1 VTGQGIDECRLTI
14 SIVSRKSSFVNFPD
28 RAGNLDSISAS
39 PYNRLGFA
47 LYRFLWVGKMNF
59 LKSWLS
65 LAMLFALAL
74 LSNPVAINSQGS
86 SQNAPGTGMR
96 QSVPRISD
104 ETYRVS
110 VDLVN
115 IFCSVWDKKT
125 NSFVTNLT
133 PEAFTLYEDNRQ
145 QEIKNFVRET
155 NLPLTLAFLID
166 TSESVA
172 PKLKFEQEAAIAFFQ
187 SVLKDKDRAL
197 LIEFNSGVDLVQDF
211 TNDYNRLAKQIR
223 SLKAAGG
230 TALYDAIYDVCDEK
244 LIRETGRKAI
254 IILSDGQD
262 QSSKTTFEEAYEMAL
277 RAEAGIYG
285 IGVSQGGFFGV
296 GASSEGKGDRILKQL
311 AEETGGRTFFPF
323 KVEDLDDS
331 FRQIN
336 QELRSQYNIGYISNS
351 LRRDGGYRKID
362 IKLQEKNLKLTYRKG
377 YFAPSQ

>member
-1 VTGQGIDECRLTI
+1 
-14 SIVSRKSSFVNFPD
+14 
-28 RAGNLDSISAS
+28 
-39 PYNRLGFA
+39 
-47 LYRFLWVGKMNF
+47 M
-59 LKSWLS
+59 
-65 LAMLFALAL
+65 AMLFSMAFILLMGALARQG
-74 LSNPVAINSQGS
+74 ISQS
-86 SQNAPGTGMR
+86 IPETDAK
-96 QSVPRISD
+96 QSAPRISSQ
-104 ETYRVS
+104 TYRVS

-133 PEAFTLYEDNRQ
+133 QDAFTIYEDYRK
-145 QEIKNFVRET
+145 QEIKNFIRET

-187 SVLKDKDRAL
+187 SILREKDRGL
-197 LIEFNSGVDLVQDF
+197 LVEFNSGVDLLQDF
-211 TNDYNRLAKQIR
+211 TSDPNKLAKQIQ
-223 SLKAAGG
+223 SLRAAGG
-230 TALYDAIYDVCDEK
+230 TALYDAIYDICDEK

-262 QSSKTTFEEAYEMAL
+262 QSSKITFEQAYEMAL
-277 RAEAGIYG
+277 RAEATIYG
-285 IGVSQGGFFGV
+285 ISISQGGFFGV
-296 GASSEGKGDRILKQL
+296 GGSYEGEGDRILKQL

-351 LRRDGGYRKID
+351 ARRDGGYRKIE
-362 IKLQEKNLKLTYRKG
+362 IRLQEKGLDLNYRKG
-377 YFAPSQ
+377 YFAPSE

>member
-1 VTGQGIDECRLTI
+1 MSFLT
-14 SIVSRKSSFVNFPD
+14 SR
-28 RAGNLDSISAS
+28 RNLA
-39 PYNRLGFA
+39 
-47 LYRFLWVGKMNF
+47 V
-59 LKSWLS
+59 
-65 LAMLFALAL
+65 LFAFAL
-74 LSNPVAINSQGS
+74 LSNPVVINGQGS
-86 SQNAPGTGMR
+86 SQNAPTAGVR
-96 QSVPRISD
+96 QSASRISD
-104 ETYRVS
+104 QTYRVS

-133 PEAFTLYEDNRQ
+133 PEAFTVFEDNRQ

-187 SVLKDKDRAL
+187 SVLRDKDRAL
-197 LIEFNSGVDLVQDF
+197 LIEFNSGVDMVQDF
-211 TNDYNRLAKQIR
+211 TNDYNKLSKQIR
-223 SLKAAGG
+223 LLKAAGG
-230 TALYDAIYDVCDEK
+230 TALYDAIFDVCDEK

-254 IILSDGQD
+254 IVLSDGQD
-262 QSSKTTFEEAYEMAL
+262 QSSKRTFEEAYEMAM

-285 IGVSQGGFFGV
+285 IGVSQGGFFGA
-296 GASSEGKGDRILKQL
+296 GGSSEGKGDRILKQL

-323 KVEDLDDS
+323 KIEDLDDS

-336 QELRSQYNIGYISNS
+336 QELRSQYNIGYISDS
-351 LRRDGGYRKID
+351 IRRTGGYRKIE

>member
-1 VTGQGIDECRLTI
+1 MSLQTSWRSLAV
-14 SIVSRKSSFVNFPD
+14 F
-28 RAGNLDSISAS
+28 
-39 PYNRLGFA
+39 FA
-47 LYRFLWVGKMNF
+47 LG
-59 LKSWLS
+59 
-65 LAMLFALAL
+65 L
-74 LSNPVAINSQGS
+74 LSTPVTLTGQGS
-86 SQNAPGTGMR
+86 SQDAPETRIR
-96 QSVPRISD
+96 QSAPRISD
-104 ETYRVS
+104 QTYRVS

-133 PEAFTLYEDNRQ
+133 PEAFTVYEDSRQ

-187 SVLKDKDRAL
+187 SVLREKDRAL
-197 LIEFNSGVDLVQDF
+197 LLEFNSSVDMVQDF
-211 TNDYNRLAKQIR
+211 TSDYNKLAKQIR
-223 SLKAAGG
+223 LLKAAGG
-230 TALYDAIYDVCDEK
+230 TALYDAIYNVCDEK

-262 QSSKTTFEEAYEMAL
+262 QSSRSTFEEAYEMAL

-296 GASSEGKGDRILKQL
+296 GGSNEGKGDRILKEL
-311 AEETGGRTFFPF
+311 AEETGGRAFFPF
-323 KVEDLDDS
+323 KIEDLDTS

-351 LRRDGGYRKID
+351 PRRDGGYRKIE
-362 IKLQEKNLKLTYRKG
+362 IKLQQEKSLKLTYRKG
-377 YFAPSQ
+377 YFAPSE

>member
-1 VTGQGIDECRLTI
+1 MTRH
-14 SIVSRKSSFVNFPD
+14 
-28 RAGNLDSISAS
+28 
-39 PYNRLGFA
+39 
-47 LYRFLWVGKMNF
+47 
-59 LKSWLS
+59 S
-65 LAMLFALAL
+65 LAMFSAWAL
-74 LSNPVAINSQGS
+74 LINPVAIPGQSS
-86 SQNAPGTGMR
+86 SQNAPGSSLR
-96 QSVPRISD
+96 QSAPRISD
-104 ETYRVS
+104 QTYRVT

-133 PEAFTLYEDNRQ
+133 PESFALYEDSKP
-145 QEIKNFVRET
+145 QEIKNFIRET

-187 SVLKDKDRAL
+187 SVLREKDRAL
-197 LIEFNSGVDLVQDF
+197 LVEFNSGVDLVQDF
-211 TNDYNRLAKQIR
+211 TSDYNKLAKQIR
-223 SLKAAGG
+223 LLKAAGG
-230 TALYDAIYDVCDEK
+230 TALYDAIYNICDEK

-254 IILSDGQD
+254 IILSDGED
-262 QSSKTTFEEAYEMAL
+262 QSSRTTFEEAYEMAL

-285 IGVSQGGFFGV
+285 IGISQGGFFGV
-296 GASSEGKGDRILKQL
+296 SGSSEGKGDRILKQL

-323 KVEDLDDS
+323 KIEDLDDS

-351 LRRDGGYRKID
+351 LRRDGGYRKIE

-377 YFAPSQ
+377 YFAPPQ